1 MRIAL
6 ITDAWHPQVNGIVT
20 TLSSLA
26 GALEG
31 LGHSVAIFAPDR
43 FRTWPCPGYP
53 DVGLSFLCGPR
64 LRPLLEAFRP
74 DAIHIATEGPVGYAA
89 RRYCRH
95 RGLAYTSS
103 FHSFF
108 DEYLKLRIGFPLWI
122 SRAYLRW
129 FHRRSASV
137 LAGSESLATILQSR
151 GFRRI
156 ALWPLGVDTELFKP
170 GDKTWL
176 NLPRPVF
183 LYVGR
188 LAVEKNVEGFLRLD
202 LPGSKLVVGDG
213 PQRAEL
219 QARFPW
225 AQYQGYRRGEEL
237 VRWIA
242 AADVLVFP
250 SRTDTFG
257 LAMLEA
263 LACGVPVAAMPV
275 PGPRDVIRS
284 RKVGVLDEDLQLA
297 ALAALK
303 LRPED
308 CRRYAERFSWE
319 ASARSFLAHLVPCG
333 LGATQLK
340 S

>member
-20 TLSSLA
+20 TLASLA
-26 GALEG
+26 KALEG
-31 LGHSVAIFAPDR
+31 LGHAVEIFGPDR

-122 SRAYLRW
+122 SRTYLRW
-129 FHRRSASV
+129 FHRRSARV
-137 LAGSESLATILQSR
+137 LVGCESLAKILQSR
-151 GFRRI
+151 GFRRT
-156 ALWPLGVDTELFKP
+156 ALWLLGVDTELFKP

-176 NLPRPVF
+176 SLPRPVF

-219 QARFPW
+219 QARFPG
-225 AQYQGYRRGEEL
+225 AQYQGYRRGAEL
-237 VRWIA
+237 ARCMA

-263 LACGVPVAAMPV
+263 LACGVPVAALPV
-275 PGPRDVIRS
+275 PGPLDVVRS
-284 RKVGVLDEDLQLA
+284 GKVGILDEDLKAA
-297 ALAALK
+297 ALGALA
-303 LRPED
+303 LNPDD
-308 CRRYAERFSWE
+308 CRRYALGFSW
-319 ASARSFLAHLVPCG
+319 ASSARSFLAQLVPCG
-333 LGATQLK
+333 LGAARLK
-340 S
+340 A